1 MVFNHDY
8 FIKLFIERQKSN
20 PLGFVWFRMLLL
32 RPLRGKYQ
40 KSIFWWTWLPL
51 AVTLPCLGAKAE
63 LRGPVRE
70 TEEGLLAWEKL
81 DCPVQLSDGEEV
93 GVVCNLGAG
102 ERTLAGIPKQLL
114 TAVCEAP
121 NLSLW
126 KSEVGTGNSPLQAG

>member
-40 KSIFWWTWLPL
+40 ESIFWRPWLPL

-114 TAVCEAP
+114 TVVCRP
-121 NLSLW
+121 QTFLYGSLRLGQ
-126 KSEVGTGNSPLQAG
+126 GTVLCR